1 MKKIVLKKGEALMLR
16 TCASDGTSYGG
27 FKWPKKGAVKC
38 DDWQPVAECGH
49 GLHGLLWGQGD
60 GSLLDWSEAAAWLV
74 VRVTLKSVVK
84 IDNDKVKVPGGV
96 VEYFGDGAT
105 AVSLITPFAPAGTV
119 IVGGTEIVGD
129 GGTAIVGDGGT
140 AIAGDG
146 GTATAGDGGTAT
158 VGYGG
163 TATVGY
169 GGCISILYWNGQKY
183 RRACFEVGEDGIEPD
198 MPYTVDEKGK
208 AIKGVKK

>member
-1 MKKIVLKKGEALMLR
+1 
-16 TCASDGTSYGG
+16 
-27 FKWPKKGAVKC
+27 
-38 DDWQPVAECGH
+38 
-49 GLHGLLWGQGD
+49 LWGQGD

-84 IDNDKVKVPGGV
+84 IHNDKVKVPGGV

-119 IVGGTEIVGD
+119 IVGCTATAGD
-129 GGTAIVGDGGT
+129 RGTATAGDRGT
-140 AIAGDG
+140 ATAGDG
-146 GTATAGDGGTAT
+146 GTATAGDGGTATAGYRGTATAGDRGTAIAGDGGTAT